1 MKVRV
6 SFAGNLATVTNN
18 TKKLEYELEKGSS
31 LDDLFGM
38 MERQFGGIRSNICN
52 DLGEVADHINVYI
65 NGDNVRYLDKLN
77 TELKDGDAVHFIPAA
92 AAG

>member
-6 SFAGNLATVTNN
+6 SFAGNLTMVTNN
-18 TKKLEYELEKGSS
+18 TKKLEYELERGSS
-31 LDDLFGM
+31 LNDLFTM
-38 MERQFGGIRSNICN
+38 MERQFAGIRSDICN

-77 TELKDGDAVHFIPAA
+77 TELRDGDAVHFIPAA

>member
-6 SFAGNLATVTNN
+6 SFAGNLTMVTNN
-18 TKKLEYELEKGSS
+18 IKKLEYELENGS
-31 LDDLFGM
+31 LLNDLFTI
-38 MERQFGGIRSNICN
+38 MERQFTGIRRDICN
-52 DLGEVADHINVYI
+52 ELGEVADHINVYI